1 MGPGSIA
8 TQSVVPL
15 KDKERINLGKVTLE
29 CWHTPGH
36 TEESSCL
43 VVIDDTGKRDTIFTG
58 DTLFLNEV
66 GRPDLAVKTNL
77 TAEDLANMLHDSLE
91 KLKTLNDDLRI
102 YPGHGSGSA
111 CGKSIGKGDF
121 CTLGTQKQNNYAL
134 KADNKK
140 KFVKQVLEDMPNPP
154 AYFGYNAGLNKFEPF
169 FYEKA

>member
-1 MGPGSIA
+1 M
-8 TQSVVPL
+8 
-15 KDKERINLGKVTLE
+15 TLE

-43 VVIDDTGKRDTIFTG
+43 VVIDDTGKKDTIFTG